1 MNQNRKQPRQLGRGE
16 CGYGGGM
23 RPPARESDEA
33 PRGKNRNAIH
43 RVPCGGGYRVIRKKV
58 GSGD

>member
-1 MNQNRKQPRQLGRGE
+1 MNQNRRQPRQLGRGE

-23 RPPARESDEA
+23 RPPARDFHDT
-33 PRGKNRNAIH
+33 PKGRNRNNIL

-58 GSGD
+58 GES